1 MVMDKIE
8 TYYNKFNEE
17 KRLNSRHGQ
26 IEYRITMKYIHD
38 YLALRMKELQ
48 VNNREEIKILDIGAG
63 TGRYSVAL
71 CEEGYDV
78 TAVELVKHNLGILKQ
93 KNAKVRAMQGNA
105 LNLKKL
111 SDNTYD
117 LTLLFGPMYHLMTKE
132 EKVQALSEA
141 KRVTKS
147 GGIIMVAYVMN
158 EYAVV
163 VYGIKENH
171 IKESVEGGQ
180 LDEAYHTVP
189 GEESLYSFER
199 IEDIEEYN
207 EAVQLTREKIL
218 SPDGP
223 ANYIRPFVNQLS
235 EESYEL
241 FVEYQLKVC
250 ERPDLIGAGAHTVDI
265 LRKP

>member
-1 MVMDKIE
+1 M
-8 TYYNKFNEE
+8 
-17 KRLNSRHGQ
+17 
-26 IEYRITMKYIHD
+26 
-38 YLALRMKELQ
+38 
-48 VNNREEIKILDIGAG
+48 
-63 TGRYSVAL
+63 
-71 CEEGYDV
+71 
-78 TAVELVKHNLGILKQ
+78 
-93 KNAKVRAMQGNA
+93 
-105 LNLKKL
+105 
-111 SDNTYD
+111 
-117 LTLLFGPMYHLMTKE
+117 
-132 EKVQALSEA
+132 
-141 KRVTKS
+141 
-147 GGIIMVAYVMN
+147 
-158 EYAVV
+158 
-163 VYGIKENH
+163 
-171 IKESVEGGQ
+171 EGGQ